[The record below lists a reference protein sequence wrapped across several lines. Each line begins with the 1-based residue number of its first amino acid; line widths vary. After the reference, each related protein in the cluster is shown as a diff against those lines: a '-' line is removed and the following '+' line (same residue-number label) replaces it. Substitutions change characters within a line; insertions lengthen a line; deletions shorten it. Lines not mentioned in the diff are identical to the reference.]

1 MVNNLFL
8 KQESQWI
15 FPTEERRRGKE
26 RNGED
31 EVEEGKK
38 KKLKKIKN
46 TKTEILKRGE

>member
-1 MVNNLFL
+1 MDFSNWGE
-8 KQESQWI
+8 KEGGR
-15 FPTEERRRGKE
+15 EKE

-38 KKLKKIKN
+38 KKLKKIKH